1 MDVICWS
8 YDVEELEDD
17 ELFRAGMEAL
27 PWEERKGKVERLRFG
42 KDRRLSLGA
51 GLLCAWTL
59 GRAGVTD
66 LELALGPHGKPKL
79 AREANVHFNLSHSG
93 TIALCAVSDE
103 SVGADVQELHANDAG
118 IARICYTAAEQRWIA
133 AQDDTDWAFTRLWAR
148 KESYLKL
155 LGTGLSK
162 DALSFEAMPGA
173 SPEEGVEF
181 CESERPGHAICVCT
195 RAGGPVEFADAPSR
209 FWMA

>member
-17 ELFRAGMEAL
+17 GLFRAGMEAL

-51 GLLCAWTL
+51 GLLCAWVL
-59 GRAGVTD
+59 RRAGVTD

-79 AREANVHFNLSHSG
+79 AHEANVHFNLSHSG
-93 TIALCAVSDE
+93 TIALCAMANE

-133 AQDDTDWAFTRLWAR
+133 AQDDADWAFTRLWAR

-173 SPEEGVEF
+173 LPERGVRFAEA
-181 CESERPGHAICVCT
+181 ERCGHAICVCT
-195 RAGGPVEFADAPSR
+195 RSVGPMEIGEAPSR
-209 FWMA
+209 FWLA

>member
-1 MDVICWS
+1 MGTTCWI
-8 YDVEELEDD
+8 YDVTELESE
-17 ELFRAGMEAL
+17 ELFRAGVAAL
-27 PWEERKGKVERLRFG
+27 PWKERRNKVERLRFD

-51 GLLCAWTL
+51 GLLCAWSL
-59 GRAGVTD
+59 RQAGASD
-66 LELALGPHGKPKL
+66 LELALGPHKKPYL
-79 AREANVHFNLSHSG
+79 AHVPHLHYNLSHSG
-93 TIALCAVSDE
+93 TFVICAVSGE

-118 IARICYTAAEQRWIA
+118 VARICYTAAEQRWIA
-133 AQDDTDWAFTRLWAR
+133 AQDDADWAFTRLWAR

-181 CESERPGHAICVCT
+181 CESERPGHAICVCM
-195 RAGGPVEFADAPSR
+195 RVGDPVEFADAPSR